1 MHPPDRFTCE
11 EIFARLDDYLD
22 RELNADEM
30 RMVREHLETCAAC
43 SSEHRFET
51 GVIDGVRAK
60 LRRIDV
66 PKDLMARISARLA
79 MEGKEM
85 GGGG

>member
-22 RELNADEM
+22 RELSADEM

-43 SSEHRFET
+43 SSEHRFEM
-51 GVIDGVRAK
+51 GVIDDVRAK

-66 PKDLMARISARLA
+66 PNGLMARISARLA
-79 MEGKEM
+79 MEGKEA